1 MNQAL
6 AILITLLDQPAV
18 VTAIAGLAV
27 WLVGKLFTARPAW
40 LKYEGLMLAAV
51 KWAEKIIPDDA
62 ANKSI
67 RRADAALNQFILL
80 YERNHG
86 ASPAPSLVIAVRD
99 ALPIV
104 HDHAE
109 SEGTL

>member
-1 MNQAL
+1 MNQFLAALL
-6 AILITLLDQPAV
+6 AIIDQPAV
-18 VTAIAGLAV
+18 VTAIAGLVA
-27 WLVGKLFTARPAW
+27 WLVAKLFTAKPAW
-40 LKYEGLMLAAV
+40 IKYEGLMLAAV

-62 ANKSI
+62 ENKSI